1 MDQKE
6 KAIQRAE
13 AIHEQE
19 ITEAVRSIQ
28 QQIETARKDFTQAG
42 ATEPMAM
49 AVAAILGGRV
59 VACNHKIKKLQ
70 EDVSTLI
77 EILEEA
83 ER

>member
-1 MDQKE
+1 MN
-6 KAIQRAE
+6 
-13 AIHEQE
+13 EQE
-19 ITEAVRSIQ
+19 IIEAARSIQ
-28 QQIETARKDFTQAG
+28 QQIEAAREDFTQAG

-59 VACNHKIKKLQ
+59 VACNHEIKKLR